1 MTNEENYL
9 NQRIGRNN
17 PFRVPEGYFEH
28 FSSQMMEQ
36 LPERKVR
43 SKQVFLRPWLYAAAC
58 CAAILLTVFTYNQH
72 QSTFD
77 DSQQTVVTADNSFI
91 EEAADYAM
99 IDNMEIYAC
108 LSDN

>member
-28 FSSQMMEQ
+28 FSSQMIEQ

-58 CAAILLTVFTYNQH
+58 CAAILLTVFTYNQQ

>member
-36 LPERKVR
+36 LPERKIR
-43 SKQVFLRPWLYAAAC
+43 SKQVFLRPWLYAVAC
-58 CAAILLTVFTYNQH
+58 CAAILLTVFTYNQQ